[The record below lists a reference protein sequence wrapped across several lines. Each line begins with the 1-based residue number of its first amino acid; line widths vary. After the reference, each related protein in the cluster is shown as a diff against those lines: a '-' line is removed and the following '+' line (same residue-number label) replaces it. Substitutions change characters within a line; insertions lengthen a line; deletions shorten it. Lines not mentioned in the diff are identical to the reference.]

1 MNIAIYNFDIYQGND
16 DVYILKIEE
25 IKENDVSSNFNLTDY
40 QFVLTIKDNAISDSI
55 STLSTDNGNIKLGV
69 FDDNNTFIES
79 DDTPYLIK
87 IYFPHSLTEKLYA
100 PKYKYDLFGF
110 KPDGSREV
118 FLRGDINVTRSIL
131 YGKNSLRH
139 Y

>member
-16 DVYILKIEE
+16 DIYILKIEE
-25 IKENDVSSNFNLTDY
+25 IKENDISSNFNLTDY
-40 QFVLTIKDNAISDSI
+40 SFVLTIKDNTISDLI
-55 STLSTDNGNIKLGV
+55 GTLSTDNGNIELGV
-69 FDDNNTFIES
+69 FNNNNVFVKSTS
-79 DDTPYLIK
+79 NPYLIK
-87 IYFPHSLTEKLYA
+87 ICFHHSLTEKLYA

-110 KPDGSREV
+110 KPDGNREV

>member
-25 IKENDVSSNFNLTDY
+25 IKENDISSNFNLTDY
-40 QFVLTIKDNAISDSI
+40 QFILTIKDNAISDPI

-69 FDDNNTFIES
+69 FDDNNVFTES
-79 DDTPYLIK
+79 DNTPYLIK
-87 IYFPHSLTEKLYA
+87 IYFPHLLTEKLYA

-131 YGKNSLRH
+131 YGKSSLRH

>member
-1 MNIAIYNFDIYQGND
+1 MDIAIYNFDIYQGND

-25 IKENDVSSNFNLTDY
+25 IKENDVSSNFNLTNY
-40 QFVLTIKDNAISDSI
+40 QFVLTIKDNAISDPI

-69 FDDNNTFIES
+69 FDDNNVFTES
-79 DDTPYLIK
+79 DNTPYLIK
-87 IYFPHSLTEKLYA
+87 IYFPHLLTEKLYA

-131 YGKNSLRH
+131 YGKSSLRH